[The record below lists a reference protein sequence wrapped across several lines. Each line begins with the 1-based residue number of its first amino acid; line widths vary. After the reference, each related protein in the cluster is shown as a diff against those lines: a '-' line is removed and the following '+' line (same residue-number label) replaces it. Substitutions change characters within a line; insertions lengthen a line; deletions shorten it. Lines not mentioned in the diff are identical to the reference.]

1 MAVPFRRTSKTK
13 KRMRRTHLK
22 KELPGLT
29 TCPNCGA
36 SIKPHRACPEC
47 GRHSVH
53 GLDST
58 IFSTAL
64 MLAVFVY
71 LIVCIRRGQFN
82 YLFCLGLFAG
92 AYFIA
97 RLADGL
103 FFKLAKNNRI
113 DVS

>member
-1 MAVPFRRTSKTK
+1 MKY
-13 KRMRRTHLK
+13 
-22 KELPGLT
+22 
-29 TCPNCGA
+29 TCPYCGKKTYSFLAKMFAGNMNA
-36 SIKPHRACPEC
+36 SGRACPEC

-82 YLFCLGLFAG
+82 YLFCIGLFAG
-92 AYFIA
+92 AYFIS